1 MNEKTNSSTILGK
14 YTLNNFISKTKHS
27 QAILNSLKPV
37 EPTAP
42 LIYLKP
48 KYIPS
53 KRKTPKYIIGKP
65 KEPKFV
71 PYEPYKGA
79 VDPIIPRKKIIRRE
93 VIEKASKNNV
103 DIFDLVTQI
112 SDVRVAE
119 LNKGKLEAIKNDEP
133 LISRKQWESEVKAY
147 ETDIKNLR
155 ETNAHLENQVKFQT
169 QVNSELKTLL
179 VAAVGEDL
187 ETRVQ
192 HLTEDKLQLA
202 RALLNSANHL
212 TSHQEQT
219 EWLSGQCEVWRSKF
233 LASSLMVEELA
244 RWKSALSKKID
255 ELQENVRCLIDER
268 KLVRSNL
275 LKSHNNL
282 VSSNL
287 YLANEVPSLRTTN
300 ILELSTVN
308 QCLSY
313 NLRHSLIRG
322 GSILYKTE
330 INENNLE
337 KSTPAETEAL
347 HSLTNPVAMVNKPDL
362 LCNAL
367 VGAAMSVGGGQ
378 MFLQHPTFQATC
390 CAHCKGEV
398 EDI

>member
-1 MNEKTNSSTILGK
+1 MNEKTNSPTILGK
-14 YTLNNFISKTKHS
+14 YTINSSIFKNKHS
-27 QAILNSLKPV
+27 EVLLNSLKPV
-37 EPTAP
+37 ESHSP
-42 LIYLKP
+42 LVTLIP
-48 KYIPS
+48 KYIPTQ
-53 KRKTPKYIIGKP
+53 RKTPKFLIGKP

-79 VDPIIPRKKIIRRE
+79 VLPMIPRKKIISKE
-93 VIEKASKNNV
+93 TLEKHTKNNV

-119 LNKGKLEAIKNDEP
+119 LNKGKLEAIENDEP
-133 LISRKQWESEVKAY
+133 LISRKQWESEVKAF

-202 RALLNSANHL
+202 RALLNSAHHL

-244 RWKSALSKKID
+244 RWKSALSNKVN
-255 ELQENVRCLIDER
+255 ELQEHVSHLIDER
-268 KLVRSNL
+268 KEVRNNL
-275 LKSHNNL
+275 LQCHNNL
-282 VSSNL
+282 VNSNL
-287 YLANEVPSLRTTN
+287 YLANEVPSLRSTN
-300 ILELSTVN
+300 ILDLSVLN
-308 QCLSY
+308 QDLSCTLK
-313 NLRHSLIRG
+313 NSLIRG
-322 GSILYKTE
+322 GTTFYKSL
-330 INENNLE
+330 IDDKNLE
-337 KSTPAETEAL
+337 RRTPAETEAL
-347 HSLTNPVAMVNKPDL
+347 QCLNNPVVMVNKPDL

-378 MFLQHPTFQATC
+378 MFLQHPSFQATC